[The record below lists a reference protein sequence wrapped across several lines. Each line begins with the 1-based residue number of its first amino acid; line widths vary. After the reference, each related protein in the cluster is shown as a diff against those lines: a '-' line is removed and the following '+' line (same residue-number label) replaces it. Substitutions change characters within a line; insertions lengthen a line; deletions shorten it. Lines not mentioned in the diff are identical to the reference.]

1 MNSELRTEGRV
12 FEYLTTVTFL
22 SNSQICTCFFLF
34 PQFMHNVQMLC
45 KRNACDILQNL
56 RMFSVV
62 SGGAGEMS
70 VTEKMPSPASTVPCS
85 WVSN

>member
-56 RMFSVV
+56 RMFSVI

-70 VTEKMPSPASTVPCS
+70 VIEKMPSPASTVPCS